1 MAPPSIYQQVL
12 DPAHRAN
19 PYPLYAELRKTPVSR
34 EDDGT
39 YVVSTYNEIFAL
51 LHDPRVSS
59 DPRSHPGTA
68 SAAAGPDQGQPG
80 LPLPFI
86 SRDPPAHDRLRELAM
101 RPFGPPCT
109 PGRIDGMRPWLA
121 EITTG
126 LIDKLAGSNRADI
139 VDDFAYPLPVTAIC
153 QLLGVPLDDQPRF
166 HQWADALI
174 ATIDPTTG
182 TIEQRNRKRDEV
194 NAELGEYFGH
204 LVDSRARQ
212 PGDDLISGLLTDHG
226 PHGPMSREDVLATA
240 NLLLVAGHE
249 TTVNLITNGMLTLLR
264 HPGVLDR
271 LNHEP
276 GLVIT
281 LVEELLRYE
290 PPVQMRT
297 NRATVADIDIAGT
310 TIPKGSPLA
319 LILAAGNRDPSRF
332 ADPDRFDPGRT
343 DNAHFGFFG
352 GIHYCFG
359 APLARTETQV
369 ALPELARRLVNP
381 RLVAD
386 PPPYRPNPELRGPRH
401 LIVEYDAV
409 APARQQAR
417 QAVSPADSRLTAR
430 RDPGAW
436 QARRSPTAQSA
447 RSSGGRTTACPIR
460 RRLPSFHDLADYP
473 SDEPGQDHRTCTHG
487 ADHTNKEGQVQYP
500 VTIQPAL
507 VRRHTGACRPPVATG
522 ASDRPRFVFPRGTA
536 EWRPRPGRTAGLP
549 VGYWTVCPGLTRR
562 LAGVLV
568 MM

>member
-1 MAPPSIYQQVL
+1 MTQPSIYQQVL
-12 DPAHRAN
+12 DNAHRAN
-19 PYPLYAELRKTPVSR
+19 PYPLYAELRKTPVTR

-59 DPRSHPGTA
+59 DPRSRPGMAGATA
-68 SAAAGPDQGQPG
+68 ASDQGQPE
-80 LPLPFI
+80 LPLSFI
-86 SRDPPAHDRLRELAM
+86 NHDPPDHDRLRELAM

-126 LIDKLAGSNRADI
+126 LIDKFADKNRADI

-153 QLLGVPLDDQPRF
+153 QLLGVPLEDQPRF

-174 ATIDPTTG
+174 ETLDPANG
-182 TIEQRNRKRDEV
+182 TFEQRARKRDQV
-194 NAELGEYFGH
+194 NADLGHYFSH

-212 PGDDLISGLLTDHG
+212 PGDDLLSGLLTDHG
-226 PHGPMSREDVLATA
+226 PHAPMSRGDLLATA
-240 NLLLVAGHE
+240 SLLLVAGHE

-271 LNHEP
+271 LNHQPE
-276 GLVIT
+276 LIIT

-297 NRATVADIDIAGT
+297 NRTTRADIDIAGT

-319 LILAAGNRDPSRF
+319 LLLAAGNRDPSRF
-332 ADPDRFDPGRT
+332 ADPDRFQPDRT
-343 DNAHFGFFG
+343 DNAHLGFAG

-359 APLARTETQV
+359 APLARTEAQV
-369 ALPELARRLVNP
+369 ALLELARRLVNP

-401 LIVEYDAV
+401 LFIEYDAV
-409 APARQQAR
+409 APARR
-417 QAVSPADSRLTAR
+417 QEAGHAVSPGINGET
-430 RDPGAW
+430 
-436 QARRSPTAQSA
+436 
-447 RSSGGRTTACPIR
+447 
-460 RRLPSFHDLADYP
+460 
-473 SDEPGQDHRTCTHG
+473 
-487 ADHTNKEGQVQYP
+487 
-500 VTIQPAL
+500 
-507 VRRHTGACRPPVATG
+507 
-522 ASDRPRFVFPRGTA
+522 
-536 EWRPRPGRTAGLP
+536 
-549 VGYWTVCPGLTRR
+549 
-562 LAGVLV
+562 
-568 MM
+568 